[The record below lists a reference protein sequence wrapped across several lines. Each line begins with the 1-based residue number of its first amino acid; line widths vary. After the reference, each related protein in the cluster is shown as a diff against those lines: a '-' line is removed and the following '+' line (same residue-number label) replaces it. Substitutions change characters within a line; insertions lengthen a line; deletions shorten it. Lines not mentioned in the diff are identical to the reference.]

1 MHLIC
6 TYAFLEEFDMSGRM
20 MMGGLCIQTL
30 HIKMFHLYHTYNQKK
45 LVNFFF
51 FKRFSNQY
59 YKIYHKYTKSNG
71 KVGGDVGVLCQAKL
85 RQPAL

>member
-30 HIKMFHLYHTYNQKK
+30 HMKMFHLYHTYNKKK

-51 FKRFSNQY
+51 FKDLVISIIKSITNIQNQMA
-59 YKIYHKYTKSNG
+59 KW
-71 KVGGDVGVLCQAKL
+71 VGMWVFYAK
-85 RQPAL
+85 PN